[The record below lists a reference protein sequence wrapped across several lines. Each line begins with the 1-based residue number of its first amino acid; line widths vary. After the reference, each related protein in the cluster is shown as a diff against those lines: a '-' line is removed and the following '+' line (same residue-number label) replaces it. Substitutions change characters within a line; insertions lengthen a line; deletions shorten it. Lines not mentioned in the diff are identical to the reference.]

1 MFWTKVR
8 PDTSARH
15 LGARERAEARE
26 ASFRKALPTLIGVV
40 VVLVIIGGVGALATV
55 ADR

>member
-1 MFWTKVR
+1 
-8 PDTSARH
+8 